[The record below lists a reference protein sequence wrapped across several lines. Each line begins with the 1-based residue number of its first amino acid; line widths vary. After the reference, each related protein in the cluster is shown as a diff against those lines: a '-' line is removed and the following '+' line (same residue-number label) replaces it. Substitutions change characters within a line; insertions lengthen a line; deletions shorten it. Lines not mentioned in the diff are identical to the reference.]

1 MDIVKIGM
9 DRMCE
14 DHRTNIQAK
23 IASACKFVEMGG
35 MRVPVSPDGIPMINL
50 AKPIQDPEANSDD
63 NSSVNSDNA
72 DVR

>member
-1 MDIVKIGM
+1 M

-50 AKPIQDPEANSDD
+50 AKPIQEDTAAEEEDESA
-63 NSSVNSDNA
+63 A

>member
-1 MDIVKIGM
+1 M

-50 AKPIQDPEANSDD
+50 AKPIQEDTAAAEEDESAE
-63 NSSVNSDNA
+63 